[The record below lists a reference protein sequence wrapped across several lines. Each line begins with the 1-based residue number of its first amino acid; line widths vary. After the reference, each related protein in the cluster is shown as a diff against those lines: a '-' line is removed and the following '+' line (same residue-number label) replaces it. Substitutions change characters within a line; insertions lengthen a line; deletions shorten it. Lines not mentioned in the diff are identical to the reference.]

1 MGGNGLVIATVP
13 LRGYDDRSI
22 GPARGGDVAIRYT
35 TELRVAVILEPVPL
49 YLLAFAEAGN
59 VYLDLQHADPFNL
72 DRSVG
77 VGARIM
83 IQPIGLIGVD
93 MGWVLTEKQ
102 LTAKSRM
109 AVPFPIW
116 QRILITIYFHKR

>member
-22 GPARGGDVAIRYT
+22 GPTRGGDVAEGIT
-35 TELRVAVILEPVPL
+35 SEFRVAVTMEPVPL

-59 VYLDLQHADPFNL
+59 VYLDLQHADPFDL
-72 DRSVG
+72 RRSAG

-83 IQPIGLIGVD
+83 IQPYWFIGFD
-93 MGWVLTEKQ
+93 MGGVLTEKR
-102 LTAKSRM
+102 LTAKTRHGYSTSSS
-109 AVPFPIW
+109 AKDFNNI
-116 QRILITIYFHKR
+116 IFD